1 MNNLRLRTK
10 LGILVA
16 VLAATAVAIAV
27 VGYFQ
32 LAAVNEHLRHMVEA
46 TSQEAD
52 LCSKLRLDLLAMRRS
67 ELDLVITMD
76 DDASRSFAKKATQ
89 AKEAVDQDRAKL
101 STMIDQNSLAEDRQ
115 ALQDFDRSWAD
126 YQPLQQQIL
135 MLGQQNS
142 NFKAHQLLRG
152 KVADKLAEF
161 ETAVNEA
168 LHKSDKDVAEA
179 IQKKEAAPLAAAV
192 TRRRA
197 IFDLLPQVLDL
208 HREFGWHVLTTT
220 DDDMKTLAVRAAAQ
234 KKDVLARVAEL
245 KTTAD
250 EKDKPLYD
258 SIKTAL
264 TDMAALD
271 DQLVDLLK
279 ANTAT
284 RAGEIELTTSIKTI
298 NNCLAALDRLDEN
311 LHRSLVA
318 DMKSGRDSSTLAQ
331 WLMIGVPAVGLPI
344 SLLLALLAARSIT
357 RPIARGVEVSEAIA
371 RGDLTQR
378 LNLKQTDEIGR
389 LTQAMDKAAAAFA
402 QTIGNISRASEGVA
416 ASGSELTTVSHQLL
430 AQSEQMSAQASHV
443 AAGAGGATTA
453 IDAMAAAAEQVS
465 VNVASISSASEEIS
479 VNTRAVSA
487 SAQTTS
493 ENLASAAGAV
503 RQAIASFQ
511 QISKDAR
518 EGSQVASKALEMS
531 GQATNAMNALDRS
544 SGEISKVTETIKMI
558 ALQTNLLALNATI
571 EATSA
576 GEAGKGFAVVAHE
589 IKELAHQ
596 SGQAAGDIAR
606 RIEDVQAGTR
616 EAVRV
621 IQGVA
626 EIIGRINLS
635 AGRISEAVH
644 QQTQAAN
651 TSAGNLSQASGGV
664 NHIASAIAEVAQGAT
679 DMSRNTAEAAQ
690 GANDVSRNASEAA
703 EGVKDIST
711 NILGVSQ
718 ATRDNTA
725 SAQQVS
731 AAAERLAAVAAE
743 LKRLVGVFRIEA

>member
-10 LGILVA
+10 LGILVG
-16 VLAATAVAIAV
+16 VLAATAVAIAA

-32 LAAVNEHLRHMVEA
+32 LAAVSDHLRHMVEV

-67 ELDLVITMD
+67 ELDLVITLD
-76 DDASRSFAKKATQ
+76 DEASRAFAKKATQ
-89 AKEAVDQDRAKL
+89 AKEDADQDRVKL
-101 STMIDQNSLAEDRQ
+101 SNLIDQYSLAEDRQ
-115 ALQDFDRSWAD
+115 ALQDFDRSWAA

-152 KVADKLAEF
+152 KVADKLTEF

-179 IQKKEAAPLAAAV
+179 VQTKEAAPLAAAV
-192 TRRRA
+192 ARRRA
-197 IFDLLPQVLDL
+197 IFDLLPPVLDL

-220 DDDMKTLAVRAAAQ
+220 DDEMKALAVRAAAQ
-234 KKDVLARVAEL
+234 KKEVQARIADL
-245 KTTAD
+245 KASAD
-250 EKDKPLYD
+250 EKDKALYD

-264 TDMAALD
+264 TEMATLD
-271 DQLVDLLK
+271 DQLMDLLK
-279 ANTAT
+279 ANTVT
-284 RAGEIELTTSIKTI
+284 RSGEMELTTSIKTV
-298 NNCLAALDRLDEN
+298 NDCLAALDRLDDN

-331 WLMIGVPAVGLPI
+331 WLMIGMPAVGLPI
-344 SLLLALLAARSIT
+344 SLLLALVVARSIT
-357 RPIARGVEVSEAIA
+357 GPIARGVELSEAIA

-378 LNLKQTDEIGR
+378 LNLKQNDEIGR
-389 LTQAMDKAAAAFA
+389 LTQAMDKAAGAFA
-402 QTIGNISRASEGVA
+402 QTIGEICRASQGVA

-430 AQSEQMSAQASHV
+430 AQSEEMSAQASHV
-443 AAGAGGATTA
+443 AEGAGGATTA

-493 ENLASAAGAV
+493 ENLAAVAGGV
-503 RQAIASFQ
+503 RQAIASFE

-531 GQATNAMNALDRS
+531 GQATSAMNALDRA

-606 RIEDVQAGTR
+606 RIEDVQTGTR

-621 IQGVA
+621 IGGVA

-635 AGRISEAVH
+635 AGRISEAVQ

-651 TSAGNLSQASGGV
+651 ASACNLSQASGGV
-664 NHIASAIAEVAQGAT
+664 EHIASAIAEVAQGAT

-703 EGVKDIST
+703 GGVKDIST
-711 NILGVSQ
+711 NIRGVSQ

-743 LKRLVGVFRIEA
+743 LKRLVSVFRIEA

>member
-1 MNNLRLRTK
+1 MNNLRLRAK

-27 VGYFQ
+27 VGYLQ
-32 LAAVNEHLRHMVEA
+32 LAAVNDHLRHMVEV

-52 LCSKLRLDLLAMRRS
+52 LCSKLRLDLLGMRRS

-76 DDASRSFAKKATQ
+76 DEASKSFAKKAAQ

-101 STMIDQNSLAEDRQ
+101 SNMIDQNSSAEDRQ

-168 LHKSDKDVAEA
+168 LHQADKQVADA
-179 IQKKEAAPLAAAV
+179 IQKKETAPLAAAV
-192 TRRRA
+192 ARRRA

-220 DDDMKTLAVRAAAQ
+220 DDEMKALAVREAAQ
-234 KKDVLARVAEL
+234 KKEVQARVAEL
-245 KTTAD
+245 KATAD
-250 EKDKPLYD
+250 EKDKALYD
-258 SIKTAL
+258 SIKTSL
-264 TDMAALD
+264 TEMATLD

-279 ANTAT
+279 ANTVT
-284 RAGEIELTTSIKTI
+284 RAGDIELTTSIKAI
-298 NNCLAALDRLDEN
+298 NDCLAALDRLDDN

-318 DMKSGRDSSTLAQ
+318 DMKSGRDGSILAQ

-344 SLLLALLAARSIT
+344 GLLLGFVVTRSIT
-357 RPIARGVEVSEAIA
+357 GPIARGVEVSEAIS

-443 AAGAGGATTA
+443 AEGAGGATTA

-487 SAQTTS
+487 SAHTTS
-493 ENLASAAGAV
+493 ENLAAAAGGV
-503 RQAIASFQ
+503 RQAIASFE

-664 NHIASAIAEVAQGAT
+664 DHIASAIAEVAQGAT

-703 EGVKDIST
+703 SGVKDIST

-743 LKRLVGVFRIEA
+743 LKRLVGMFRIEA